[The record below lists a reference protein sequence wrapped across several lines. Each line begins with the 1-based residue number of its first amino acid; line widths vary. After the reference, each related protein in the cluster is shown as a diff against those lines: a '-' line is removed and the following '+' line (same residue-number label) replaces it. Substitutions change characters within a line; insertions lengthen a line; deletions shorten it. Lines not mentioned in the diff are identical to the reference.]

1 MTILQRRSA
10 MSKKLLKREIT
21 DAVDFLLDDAG
32 ILEQGDI
39 QNIKLDLLENYHD
52 HPFTLYTGKR
62 LDDMVESVRENGI
75 LSPIIVLKKD
85 NNKYEIL
92 SGHNRVNAAR
102 LVNLK
107 TVPCIVKENLSKE
120 QTYTYVIETNLMQRS
135 FSDLLPTEKAL
146 VLKMRYEKIASQ
158 GKRNDLQKEI
168 NNLEQGIIEKESKE
182 EDKTN
187 SRKVLGKEYNLSGAS
202 IARYLRLN
210 ELSKSWKQEVDNEK
224 IGLTMA
230 VDISYLSKE
239 TQEYLYQQCEE
250 LELSLKPSDAKTLHL
265 MNSQEEMNQEMVVTY
280 LLNLKK
286 PKVKEYQNIK
296 LSQGIYQKFFRY
308 EESKEDVE
316 EIIEKALEIY
326 FEGYTDK

>member
-85 NNKYEIL
+85 DNKYEIL

-286 PKVKEYQNIK
+286 PKIKEYQNIK
-296 LSQGIYQKFFRY
+296 LSQSVYKKFFY
-308 EESKEDVE
+308 GETKEDVE

-326 FEGYTDK
+326 FKGYTDK

>member
-1 MTILQRRSA
+1 

-21 DAVDFLLDDAG
+21 DAIDFLLDDG
-32 ILEQGDI
+32 DILEQGDI
-39 QNIKLDLLENYHD
+39 QNIELDLLENYHN

-62 LDDMVESVRENGI
+62 LDDMVESIKENGV
-75 LSPIIVLKKD
+75 LNPIIVLKKD
-85 NNKYEIL
+85 NNYEIL

-102 LVNLK
+102 IAKVK
-107 TVPCIVKENLSKE
+107 SIPCIVKENLTDKE
-120 QTYTYVIETNLMQRS
+120 AYTYVIETNLMQRS

-168 NNLEQGIIEKESKE
+168 NNLDQGIIEKKSKE
-182 EDKTN
+182 EDKTD
-187 SRKVLGKEYNLSGAS
+187 SRKTLGKEYHLSGAS

-210 ELSKSWKQEVDNEK
+210 ELSKSWKKDVDEDK

-230 VDISYLSKE
+230 VDLSYLSKE
-239 TQEYLYQQCEE
+239 IQEYLYQKCEE
-250 LELSLKPSDAKTLHL
+250 LKLSLKPSDAKALHL
-265 MNSQEEMNQEMVVTY
+265 MNRQEDLNQEMVITY

-286 PKVKEYQNIK
+286 TKVKKYQNIK
-296 LSQGIYQKFFRY
+296 LSQSVYKKFFHDER
-308 EESKEDVE
+308 KEDVE

-326 FEGYTDK
+326 FREYLR

>member
-1 MTILQRRSA
+1 

-21 DAVDFLLDDAG
+21 DAVDFLLEDTSV
-32 ILEQGDI
+32 LEQGDI
-39 QNIKLDLLENYHD
+39 QNIELDLLENYHN

-62 LDDMVESVRENGI
+62 LDDMVESIKENGV
-75 LSPIIVLKKD
+75 LNPIIVLKKD
-85 NNKYEIL
+85 NNYEIL

-102 LVNLK
+102 IAKVK
-107 TVPCIVKENLSKE
+107 SIPCIVKENLTDKE
-120 QTYTYVIETNLMQRS
+120 AYTYVIETNLMQRS

-168 NNLEQGIIEKESKE
+168 NNLDQGIIEKESKE
-182 EDKTN
+182 EDKTD
-187 SRKVLGKEYNLSGAS
+187 SRKSLGKEYHLSGAS

-224 IGLTMA
+224 IGLIMA
-230 VDISYLSKE
+230 VELSYLSKE
-239 TQEYLYQQCEE
+239 IQEYLYQKCEE
-250 LELSLKPSDAKTLHL
+250 LELSLKPSDAKALHL
-265 MNSQEEMNQEMVVTY
+265 MNRQEDLNQEMVITY

-286 PKVKEYQNIK
+286 TKVKKYQNIK
-296 LSQGIYQKFFRY
+296 LSQSVYKKFFHDER
-308 EESKEDVE
+308 KEDVE

-326 FEGYTDK
+326 FREYLR

>member
-1 MTILQRRSA
+1 

-21 DAVDFLLDDAG
+21 DAVDFLLDDSG

-85 NNKYEIL
+85 DNKYEIL

-107 TVPCIVKENLSKE
+107 TVPCIVKENLSEE
-120 QTYTYVIETNLMQRS
+120 QAYTYVIETNLMQRS

-146 VLKMRYEKIASQ
+146 VLKIRYEKIASQ

-168 NNLEQGIIEKESKE
+168 NNLEQEIIEKESKA
-182 EDKTN
+182 EDKTD
-187 SRKVLGKEYNLSGAS
+187 SRKALGKEYNLSGAS

-210 ELSKSWKQEVDNEK
+210 ELSDSWKKEIDNEK

-230 VDISYLSKE
+230 VDLSYLSKE
-239 TQEYLYQQCEE
+239 IQEYLYQQSEE
-250 LELSLKPSDAKTLHL
+250 LELTLKPSDTKALHL
-265 MNSQEEMNQEMVVTY
+265 MNRQEELNQEMVTAY

-286 PKVKEYQNIK
+286 PKIKEYQNIK
-296 LSQGIYQKFFRY
+296 LSQSVYKKFFY
-308 EESKEDVE
+308 GETKEDVE

-326 FEGYTDK
+326 FKGYTDK

>member
-1 MTILQRRSA
+1 

-85 NNKYEIL
+85 DNKYEIL

-187 SRKVLGKEYNLSGAS
+187 SRKVLRKEYNLSGAS

-265 MNSQEEMNQEMVVTY
+265 MNSQDEMNQEMVVTY

-326 FEGYTDK
+326 FKGYTDK

>member
-1 MTILQRRSA
+1 MTIWQRRSV

-21 DAVDFLLDDAG
+21 DAIDFLLDDG
-32 ILEQGDI
+32 DILEQGDI
-39 QNIKLDLLENYHD
+39 QNIELDLLENYHN

-62 LDDMVESVRENGI
+62 LDDMVESIKENGV
-75 LSPIIVLKKD
+75 LNPIIVLKKD
-85 NNKYEIL
+85 NNYEIL

-102 LVNLK
+102 IAKVK
-107 TVPCIVKENLSKE
+107 SIPCIVKENLTDKE
-120 QTYTYVIETNLMQRS
+120 AYTYVIETNLMQRS

-168 NNLEQGIIEKESKE
+168 NNLDQGIIEKESKE
-182 EDKTN
+182 EDKTD
-187 SRKVLGKEYNLSGAS
+187 SRKTLGKEYHLSGAS

-210 ELSKSWKQEVDNEK
+210 ELSKSWKKDVDEDK

-230 VDISYLSKE
+230 VDLSYLSKE
-239 TQEYLYQQCEE
+239 IQEYLYQKCEE
-250 LELSLKPSDAKTLHL
+250 LKLSLKPSDAKALHL
-265 MNSQEEMNQEMVVTY
+265 MNRQEDLNQEMVITY

-286 PKVKEYQNIK
+286 TKVKKYQNIK
-296 LSQGIYQKFFRY
+296 ISQSVYKKFFHDER
-308 EESKEDVE
+308 KEDVE

-326 FEGYTDK
+326 FREYLC

>member
-1 MTILQRRSA
+1 

-85 NNKYEIL
+85 DNKYEIL

-326 FEGYTDK
+326 FKGYTDK

>member
-1 MTILQRRSA
+1 
-10 MSKKLLKREIT
+10 MSKKLVKREIT
-21 DAVDFLLDDAG
+21 DAVDFLLDDTG

-39 QNIKLDLLENYHD
+39 QNIELNLLEAYHN
-52 HPFTLYTGKR
+52 HPFSLYTGKR
-62 LDDMVESVRENGI
+62 LEDMVESVKENGI

-85 NNKYEIL
+85 NNYEIL

-107 TVPCIVKENLSKE
+107 IVPCIVKENLTDKE
-120 QTYTYVIETNLMQRS
+120 AYTYVIETNLMQRS
-135 FSDLLPTEKAL
+135 FSDLLPTEKAI

-182 EDKTN
+182 EDKTD
-187 SRKVLGKEYNLSGAS
+187 SRKELGKEYNLSGAS

-210 ELSKSWKQEVDNEK
+210 ELSDSWKKEIDNEK

-230 VDISYLSKE
+230 VDLSYLSKE
-239 TQEYLYQQCEE
+239 IQEYLYQQSEE
-250 LELSLKPSDAKTLHL
+250 LELTLKPSDTKALHL
-265 MNSQEEMNQEMVVTY
+265 MNRQEELNQEMVTAY

-286 PKVKEYQNIK
+286 PKIKEYQNIK
-296 LSQGIYQKFFRY
+296 LSRSVYKKFFHD
-308 EESKEDVE
+308 ETKEDVE

-326 FEGYTDK
+326 FKGIPTSEKTK

>member
-1 MTILQRRSA
+1 

-21 DAVDFLLDDAG
+21 DAVDFLLDDVG

-39 QNIKLDLLENYHD
+39 QNIELDLLENYHD

-85 NNKYEIL
+85 DNKYEIL
-92 SGHNRVNAAR
+92 SGHNRINAAR

-107 TVPCIVKENLSKE
+107 TVPCIVKENLSGE

-135 FSDLLPTEKAL
+135 FSDLLPTEKAI
-146 VLKMRYEKIASQ
+146 VLKIRYEKIASQ

-182 EDKTN
+182 EDKTD
-187 SRKVLGKEYNLSGAS
+187 SRKELGKEYNLSGAS

-210 ELSKSWKQEVDNEK
+210 ELSDSWKQEVDNEK

-250 LELSLKPSDAKTLHL
+250 LELTLKPSDTKALHL
-265 MNSQEEMNQEMVVTY
+265 MNRQEELNQEMVTAY

-286 PKVKEYQNIK
+286 PKIKEYQNIK
-296 LSQGIYQKFFRY
+296 LSRSVYKKFFHD
-308 EESKEDVE
+308 ETKEDVE

-326 FEGYTDK
+326 FKGIPTSEKTK

>member
-1 MTILQRRSA
+1 

-21 DAVDFLLDDAG
+21 DAVDFLLEDTSV
-32 ILEQGDI
+32 LEQGDM
-39 QNIKLDLLENYHD
+39 QNIELNLLENYHD

-62 LDDMVESVRENGI
+62 LSDMVESVKENGI
-75 LSPIIVLKKD
+75 LNPIIILKKED
-85 NNKYEIL
+85 GAYEIL

-102 LVNLK
+102 LANLK
-107 TVPCIVKENLSKE
+107 TVPCIVKENLSEE
-120 QTYTYVIETNLMQRS
+120 QAYTYVIETNLMQRS

-146 VLKMRYEKIASQ
+146 VLKIRYEKIASQ

-168 NNLEQGIIEKESKE
+168 NNLEQGIIEKESKA

-187 SRKVLGKEYNLSGAS
+187 SRKTLGKEYHLSGAS

-230 VDISYLSKE
+230 VELSYLPKE
-239 TQEYLYQQCEE
+239 IQEYLYQQCKE
-250 LELSLKPSDAKTLHL
+250 LELTLKPSDAKTLHL
-265 MNSQEEMNQEMVVTY
+265 MNRQEELNKEMITTY

-286 PKVKEYQNIK
+286 PKMKEYQNIK
-296 LSQGIYQKFFRY
+296 LSQSIYQKFFQDKAK
-308 EESKEDVE
+308 EEAEG
-316 EIIEKALEIY
+316 IIEKALEIY
-326 FEGYTDK
+326 FREYLH

>member
-1 MTILQRRSA
+1 

-21 DAVDFLLDDAG
+21 DAIDFLLDDG
-32 ILEQGDI
+32 DILEQGDI
-39 QNIKLDLLENYHD
+39 QNIELDLLENYHN

-62 LDDMVESVRENGI
+62 LDDMVESIKENGV
-75 LSPIIVLKKD
+75 LNPIIVLKKD
-85 NNKYEIL
+85 NNYEIL

-102 LVNLK
+102 IAKVK
-107 TVPCIVKENLSKE
+107 SIPCIVKENLTDKE
-120 QTYTYVIETNLMQRS
+120 AYTYVIETNLMQRS

-168 NNLEQGIIEKESKE
+168 NNLDQGIIEKESKE
-182 EDKTN
+182 EDKTD
-187 SRKVLGKEYNLSGAS
+187 SRKTLGKEYHLSGAS

-210 ELSKSWKQEVDNEK
+210 ELSKSWKKDVDEDK

-230 VDISYLSKE
+230 VDLSYLSKE
-239 TQEYLYQQCEE
+239 IQEYLYQKCEE
-250 LELSLKPSDAKTLHL
+250 LKLSLKPSDAKALHL
-265 MNSQEEMNQEMVVTY
+265 MNRQEDLNQEMVITY

-286 PKVKEYQNIK
+286 TKVKKYQNIK
-296 LSQGIYQKFFRY
+296 LSQSVYKKFFHDER
-308 EESKEDVE
+308 KEDVE

-326 FEGYTDK
+326 FREYLR